1 MGVGVIYGMYIYHFF
16 SYFKN
21 SFGFFFLY
29 GAVGG
34 GWRTI
39 KEKAAKIYSTS

>member
-1 MGVGVIYGMYIYHFF
+1 MVCTFITF
-16 SYFKN
+16 SLI
-21 SFGFFFLY
+21 SRIRLVFFFLY